1 MRLGLK
7 MYQVITKLIGG
18 KGIGKLPIIMQLNK
32 QVISKL
38 RSDTAIIDGH
48 KMFLDK
54 GDSLSLSIKL
64 ICLQLIPIK
73 LQWKS
78 NSFLDCQQKIAST
91 VQLKPEKALWN
102 C

>member
-18 KGIGKLPIIMQLNK
+18 KGIGKLPIIMQLNM

-38 RSDTAIIDGH
+38 VSDTAIIDGH

-54 GDSLSLSIKL
+54 GDSLSLSINPAVEAKERELFKL
-64 ICLQLIPIK
+64 RK
-73 LQWKS
+73 
-78 NSFLDCQQKIAST
+78 
-91 VQLKPEKALWN
+91 N
-102 C
+102 CFGHFTGISKR

>member
-18 KGIGKLPIIMQLNK
+18 KGIGKLPIIMQLNM

-38 RSDTAIIDGH
+38 VSDTAIIDGH

-54 GDSLSLSIKL
+54 GDSLSLSINPAGEAKDVRRG
-64 ICLQLIPIK
+64 
-73 LQWKS
+73 
-78 NSFLDCQQKIAST
+78 NIA
-91 VQLKPEKALWN
+91 P
-102 C
+102 